1 MGETR
6 PRPVPSPWSLRDRDG
21 VAHSFAVRA
30 PTLLV
35 AVKTDC
41 DGCRPFYGATS
52 AALEG
57 LDVVVVTRDDPAHRD
72 FAGSARPVYGAPG
85 LLDELEVRWPPFFVL
100 VAPDP
105 PRVVVEG
112 VAFAPEQVVAEMAS
126 RFARDSATGQW
137 RFTEENR

>member
-6 PRPVPSPWSLRDRDG
+6 PRPVPSPWSLSDRDG
-21 VAHSFAVRA
+21 VAHPYEVRR

-41 DGCRPFYGATS
+41 DGCRPFYGATP

-57 LDVVVVTRDDPAHRD
+57 LDIVVVTRDDPAHRD
-72 FAGSARPVYGAPG
+72 FSGGAREVFGAPG
-85 LLDELEVRWPPFFVL
+85 LLDELEVRWPPFYVL

-137 RFTEENR
+137 RLTEETR